1 MYDPESLPDDQRAA
15 EPYGLV
21 YSTAPLQRS
30 VELLGQAN
38 LRLTLSASQPV
49 AQLFARLCDVAPDGR
64 STLVSWGALNLT
76 HRDSHSSPTPLIP
89 GQSYLVEVEFGA
101 VSWRFQPGHV
111 VRLVMNNHDWPRLWP
126 APTRFDLEIYHGPG
140 KGGCLCLPS
149 APPPR
154 QTIAPPPL
162 PPARLAGRGLTA
174 TTDPWRWQIVQER
187 PSNCLRFS
195 LGRQEGVELDDQSL
209 VETTF
214 RRLEVSVSE
223 DNPADNAMTAFA
235 DAFMAWPEGEARVT
249 ADLRISGTLSTFE
262 FDLTVEVFSG
272 NEPIAVK
279 RWQESIPRRLV

>member
-1 MYDPESLPDDQRAA
+1 
-15 EPYGLV
+15 
-21 YSTAPLQRS
+21 
-30 VELLGQAN
+30 
-38 LRLTLSASQPV
+38 
-49 AQLFARLCDVAPDGR
+49 
-64 STLVSWGALNLT
+64 
-76 HRDSHSSPTPLIP
+76 
-89 GQSYLVEVEFGA
+89 
-101 VSWRFQPGHV
+101 
-111 VRLVMNNHDWPRLWP
+111 
-126 APTRFDLEIYHGPG
+126 
-140 KGGCLCLPS
+140 
-149 APPPR
+149 
-154 QTIAPPPL
+154 
-162 PPARLAGRGLTA
+162 
-174 TTDPWRWQIVQER
+174 
-187 PSNCLRFS
+187 LRFS